1 MKRAIKAVALVVA
14 LAASAAAA
22 AEHAGRA
29 AESHTTSRT
38 NESYVFDE
46 TTTSKKRFDLRVPDA
61 GQRVRLRLRAVLR
74 EGEARF
80 HVRDA
85 EGRVRQDV
93 LLRPEGSKPRTYDA
107 DTGDLK
113 SPAGQ
118 WTVEV
123 ELRGAR
129 GSYDL
134 TWTAE

>member
-1 MKRAIKAVALVVA
+1 MKRAIKVAALVVV

-22 AEHAGRA
+22 AEHV
-29 AESHTTSRT
+29 SRT
-38 NESYVFDE
+38 IESCVFDE
-46 TTTSKKRFDLRVPDA
+46 TTTSKKRFDLRVP
-61 GQRVRLRLRAVLR
+61 GTGLRVRLRLRAVVR

-80 HVRDA
+80 YVRDA

-93 LLRPEGSKPRTYDA
+93 VLRPDARKPRTYDA
-107 DTGDLK
+107 DTGELK
-113 SPAGQ
+113 SSAGE

-123 ELRGAR
+123 ELREAK